1 LIQIVSAAVKRMLDE
16 GVYPMN
22 VDITPKSPT
31 AAMGMRIA
39 LGNPKQQPKY
49 DTFIAQNFIHQALAA
64 K

>member
-1 LIQIVSAAVKRMLDE
+1 LIQIVNAAVKHMLDE

-22 VDITPKSPT
+22 VDITPESLT
-31 AAMGMRIA
+31 AAMDTQIA
-39 LGNPKQQPKY
+39 LGNLKQQPKY